1 MFFCLHLGTQALYF
15 PNILWVTL
23 VGMGGDCKRLD
34 YQAPITS
41 LSIIEAGYHSLP
53 KLGLHS

>member
-1 MFFCLHLGTQALYF
+1 MFFCLNLETQALYF
-15 PNILWVTL
+15 PNILRVTL
-23 VGMGGDCKRLD
+23 DSVGGDCKGLD

-41 LSIIEAGYHSLP
+41 LPILEAAYHPLP